1 MERVVTIN
9 LNGNSYQLEEPAY
22 DALRSYLARA
32 EAALAANPDKAEI
45 IRDLEQAIAD
55 KCTVHLGPGKNVV
68 NAAEMARVL
77 EEMGPVEGEGAASS
91 EDAPRAEHGAN
102 DGPRR
107 RLYRIKDG
115 ANIAG
120 VSTGMAAFFDIDVNI
135 IRLLWIVAALFTSG
149 AAILVYIAMMFLVP
163 SAHTSAEWAA
173 AHGVPFNAQEVID
186 RAKRE
191 YRNVAENTAR
201 TWRRERRNWNNNW
214 RSSNTGDWSFGS
226 SAPPATAAA
235 PAQPVG
241 YATRMIAGFFAFIF
255 SIITAALLIA
265 FLLAFFALL
274 GTGSML
280 GWTPPAGVPIWLAI
294 VVLAIAYAAISAPFS
309 AMRRSSFA
317 TLGGQRDDGGWADAI
332 ATLGITAIA
341 LWFSWLFWPDAR
353 EWIDQGILVI
363 RDFADFWRD
372 MWIWN

>member
-9 LNGNSYQLEEPAY
+9 LNGAAYQLEEPAY
-22 DALRSYLARA
+22 DSLRAYLGRA
-32 EAALAANPDKAEI
+32 EAALSANPDKAEI

-55 KCTVHLGPGKNVV
+55 KCSVILAPGKNVV

-77 EEMGPVEGEGAASS
+77 EEMGPVEGEAEAGAQRTES
-91 EDAPRAEHGAN
+91 GAYE
-102 DGPRR
+102 GPHK

-135 IRLLWIVAALFTSG
+135 IRLLWIIAAVFTSG
-149 AAILVYIAMMFLVP
+149 AAIVVYIAMMFLVP
-163 SAHTSAEWAA
+163 SAHTSQEWAA
-173 AHGVPFNAQEVID
+173 AHGMPFNAQEIIE

-191 YRNVAENTAR
+191 AQNVAENATRA
-201 TWRRERRNWNNNW
+201 WRRESRNWSQHS
-214 RSSNTGDWSFGS
+214 RSADWGMGG
-226 SAPPATAAA
+226 PPPNFAAA

-241 YATRMIAGFFAFIF
+241 YATRITAGFFAFLF
-255 SIITAALLIA
+255 SVVTAVLLIA
-265 FLLAFFALL
+265 FLLAFFGLL
-274 GTGSML
+274 SAGSVF

-317 TLGGQRDDGGWADAI
+317 TLGGYRDGGGWTDGL
-332 ATLGITAIA
+332 ATLAITAIA
-341 LWFSWLFWPDAR
+341 LWFAWMFWPDAR
-353 EWIDQGILVI
+353 GWIDEGVIVI
-363 RDFADFWRD
+363 RDFADYWRD
-372 MWIWN
+372 MWISFRA

>member
-22 DALRSYLARA
+22 DALRAYISRA
-32 EAALAANPDKAEI
+32 EGALVANPDKAEI
-45 IRDLEQAIAD
+45 IGDLEQAIAD
-55 KCTVHLGPGKNVV
+55 KCSVHLGPGKTVV

-77 EEMGPVEGEGAASS
+77 EEMGPVEGEAKGD
-91 EDAPRAEHGAN
+91 EAPRTDGGGYE
-102 DGPRR
+102 GPRR

-149 AAILVYIAMMFLVP
+149 AAVLVYIAMMFLVP
-163 SAHTSAEWAA
+163 SAHTSEEWAA

-201 TWRRERRNWNNNW
+201 TWRRERRNWSRHW
-214 RSSNTGDWSFGS
+214 RAQSSDWGFANATPQ
-226 SAPPATAAA
+226 APA
-235 PAQPVG
+235 PAQPIG
-241 YATRMIAGFFAFIF
+241 YATRMFAGLFAFIF

-274 GTGSML
+274 GTGSVL
-280 GWTPPAGVPIWLAI
+280 GWVPPAGVPIWLAI
-294 VVLAIAYAAISAPFS
+294 VVLCIAYAAISAPFS

-317 TLGGQRDDGGWADAI
+317 TLGGYRDNGGWTDGL
-332 ATLGITAIA
+332 ATLAITIVA
-341 LWFSWLFWPDAR
+341 LWFAWMFWPDAR
-353 EWIDQGILVI
+353 DWIDQSFIVI
-363 RDFADFWRD
+363 RDFADYWRD
-372 MWIWN
+372 MWIAIRA